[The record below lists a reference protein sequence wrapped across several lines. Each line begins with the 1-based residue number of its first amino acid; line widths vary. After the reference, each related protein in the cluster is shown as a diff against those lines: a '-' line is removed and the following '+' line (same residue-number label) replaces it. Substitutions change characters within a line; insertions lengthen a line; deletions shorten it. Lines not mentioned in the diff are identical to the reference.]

1 MPQATS
7 QTTSPTLQEDITRVE
22 AFRDAFGYTFNNP
35 NLLKEA
41 LTKSGSFPN
50 YERLEFL
57 GDSIL
62 GKKTHKSKEKQ
73 RQSERIVK

>member
-1 MPQATS
+1 VPQVTSQATR
-7 QTTSPTLQEDITRVE
+7 PRLQDTTRVE
-22 AFRDAFGYTFNNP
+22 AFREAFGYTFNNP

-41 LTKSGSFPN
+41 LTKSGSHPN

-62 GKKTHKSKEKQ
+62 GKKKSYY
-73 RQSERIVK
+73 